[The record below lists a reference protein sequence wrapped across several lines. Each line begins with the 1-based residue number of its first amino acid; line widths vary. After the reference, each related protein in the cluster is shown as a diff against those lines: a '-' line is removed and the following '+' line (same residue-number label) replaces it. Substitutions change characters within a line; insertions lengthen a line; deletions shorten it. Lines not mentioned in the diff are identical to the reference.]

1 MTGIPGTR
9 MVDDGRTAK
18 QIFDDLM
25 ANPARARFGF
35 GAKLAIINVDFQ
47 NAYTR
52 IDRYKTAYE
61 TDPRQI
67 SHVNE
72 ISALARRVAMPVVWS
87 RVGYAEDA
95 SDAGVW
101 GTRTDTP
108 DSLQNI
114 KYGSDRHAFDDR
126 CDILPGDTQFTKRMP
141 SAFFETPLQSLLVW
155 HRIDTVVVTGG
166 STSGC
171 VRATAVDAL
180 SRGYR
185 TIVPIETTA
194 DKLAS
199 YHWANLTDLQLKYAD
214 VVPVV
219 EVAAWLRAAA
229 DAAPTAA

>member
-1 MTGIPGTR
+1 MSDLIGTR
-9 MVDDGRTAK
+9 MSDDGRTAR
-18 QIFDDLM
+18 QIFDDVM
-25 ANPARARFGF
+25 ANPARACFGF
-35 GAKLAIINVDFQ
+35 GKKLAIINVDFQ

-67 SHVNE
+67 EYTNT
-72 ISALARRVAMPVVWS
+72 ISALARDVGMPVVWS
-87 RVGYAEDA
+87 RVGYADDA
-95 SDAGVW
+95 SDAGAW

-114 KYGSDRHAFDDR
+114 KYGSDRHAYDAR
-126 CDILPGDTQFTKRMP
+126 CDIRPGDTQYTKRMP

-155 HRIDTVVVTGG
+155 HQVDTVVVTGG

-214 VVPVV
+214 VVPVA
-219 EVAAWLRAAA
+219 EVVAWLKNAS
-229 DAAPTAA
+229 